1 MTYRIDRFKYRENN
15 DDNIVL
21 NMINEIKQQLSE
33 KLNVLMLEE
42 EEITEEEKSF
52 NKRLEALTLEEK
64 ESFLKC
70 ERDYYSSY
78 ITKDAINKGK
88 NSEDTSERINLS
100 VMKVPKT
107 TDKEDPELL
116 EELSVEIKNLEK
128 KVTKLGGYQNMVRK
142 HVRKNYHEES
152 TRPSYTK
159 NSGKKG
165 NSSVGFQNKSC
176 EEVSSFQV
184 NNNRKKN
191 SAQTTVSDK
200 KNKCS
205 FNYIKKYDLVDFSL
219 SISDFLPKRNK
230 QSSTGELFQSSV
242 RNLQNTSQT
251 MEENLHIEFKSKIFS
266 SKSSAEMIFLRTAK
280 D

>member
-1 MTYRIDRFKYRENN
+1 
-15 DDNIVL
+15 
-21 NMINEIKQQLSE
+21 MINEIKLQLTE
-33 KLNVLMLEE
+33 KLNLLMLEE
-42 EEITEEEKSF
+42 EDVADEEKSF

-78 ITKDAINKGK
+78 ITKEGITKGK
-88 NSEDTSERINLS
+88 NSDDTSERINLS

-107 TDKEDPELL
+107 TEKEDPELL

-142 HVRKNYHEES
+142 NVRKNYHEES

-165 NSSVGFQNKSC
+165 NSSVGLQNKSC
-176 EEVSSFQV
+176 EDVPSFQV
-184 NNNRKKN
+184 KNNNRKQN

-251 MEENLHIEFKSKIFS
+251 MDENLHIEFKSKIFS

>member
-1 MTYRIDRFKYRENN
+1 
-15 DDNIVL
+15 
-21 NMINEIKQQLSE
+21 MINEIKQQLTD
-33 KLNVLMLEE
+33 KLNLLVLEE
-42 EEITEEEKSF
+42 EEIAEEEKSF
-52 NKRLEALTLEEK
+52 NKRLECLTLEEK
-64 ESFLKC
+64 EGFIRC
-70 ERDYYSSY
+70 ERDYYNSY
-78 ITKDAINKGK
+78 LTKEGISKGK
-88 NSEDTSERINLS
+88 NSDETSERINLS
-100 VMKVPKT
+100 VMKLPKT
-107 TDKEDPELL
+107 VDKEDPELL

-165 NSSVGFQNKSC
+165 NSSVGHQNKSC
-176 EEVSSFQV
+176 EEASCSELKK
-184 NNNRKKN
+184 NNRKKN
-191 SAQTTVSDK
+191 SAHTTASDR

-230 QSSTGELFQSSV
+230 QSPRVELFQSSV

-251 MEENLHIEFKSKIFS
+251 MDENLHIEFKSKIFS